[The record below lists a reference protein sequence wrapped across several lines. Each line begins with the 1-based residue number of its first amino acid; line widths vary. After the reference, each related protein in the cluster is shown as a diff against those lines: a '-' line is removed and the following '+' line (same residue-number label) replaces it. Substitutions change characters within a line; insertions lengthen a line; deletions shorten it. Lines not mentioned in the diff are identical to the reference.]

1 MFVEKRVKK
10 KKLFPLN
17 GNWWNT
23 LLTSKNIYIEC
34 RCYFMFFFINKTQ
47 GHSTLYWKCYQRR
60 NLVCCQSLQSHTGK
74 PPRNMYI
81 SSNQDWGLDE
91 GRGWVFQWKVV
102 WSGVQLIQSRHHN
115 QPWEYSTHA
124 FWDGSFLLCFHN
136 MDRMHI
142 YWDWSQSA
150 QLLIMYCNTASL
162 HYFWFSKA
170 NYGSQKWI
178 VIPTNC
184 WQPL

>member
-1 MFVEKRVKK
+1 MFVQKRVKK

-74 PPRNMYI
+74 SPGTCTSPLTRIGDWMRGEDGYFSGRLSGLVCSWSKVGTTTSLESTLLMHFEMVLFSFAFTTWTECI
-81 SSNQDWGLDE
+81 SIGIDPNQL
-91 GRGWVFQWKVV
+91 
-102 WSGVQLIQSRHHN
+102 
-115 QPWEYSTHA
+115 
-124 FWDGSFLLCFHN
+124 SF
-136 MDRMHI
+136 
-142 YWDWSQSA
+142 
-150 QLLIMYCNTASL
+150 
-162 HYFWFSKA
+162 
-170 NYGSQKWI
+170 
-178 VIPTNC
+178 
-184 WQPL
+184 